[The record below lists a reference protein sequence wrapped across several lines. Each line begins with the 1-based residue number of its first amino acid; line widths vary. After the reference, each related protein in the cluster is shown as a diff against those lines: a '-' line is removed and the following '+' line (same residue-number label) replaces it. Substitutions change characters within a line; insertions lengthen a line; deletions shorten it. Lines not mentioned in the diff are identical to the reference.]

1 MGVRLALTVQQILPK
16 YPTLPLVANSADY
29 VYTAAG
35 ADFADGFSFAHTG
48 KEVLLALGGVAG
60 GTITINSVV
69 DDYKRTGDITTYAIG
84 AAEYVVFPPFALAG
98 WRRADGTIWG
108 AASIATIE
116 LAVLRLPD

>member
-1 MGVRLALTVQQILPK
+1 LTVQQILPK
-16 YPTLPLVANSADY
+16 YPALPLVANSADY
-29 VYTAAG
+29 TYAAAG

-60 GTITINSVV
+60 GTITINSVI

-84 AAEYVVFPPFALAG
+84 AGEYVVFPPFALAG